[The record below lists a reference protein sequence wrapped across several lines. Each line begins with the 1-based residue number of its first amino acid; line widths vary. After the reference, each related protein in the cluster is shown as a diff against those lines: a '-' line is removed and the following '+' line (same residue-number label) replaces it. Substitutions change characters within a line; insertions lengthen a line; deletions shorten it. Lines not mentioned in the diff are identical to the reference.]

1 MKYILKAKWGLL
13 LLWIAAAVLFV
24 ITAPSMTEL
33 VREKGEIAVPK
44 GYSSEVAT
52 RILNTAAEEEGEG
65 KSSSVALVFHQ
76 DSGITSDDKKEIEQ
90 ALSGLRSSMD
100 QLGIGSMIDPFD
112 TPEAKDKMIAAD
124 GKTILASLSLQ
135 MDKRPLEEIEQ
146 DIRNELSSLKV
157 DHYMTGAQQINQD
170 VILSSEQGLK
180 KSEYFTVI
188 FILVILF
195 IVFRSAVAPFIPL
208 LTVGIS
214 YLISQSIVA
223 FLIDHYNFP
232 VSTYTQIFMVA
243 VMFGIGTDY
252 CILLI
257 SRFKEELQ
265 LTDNIQEAIIQTY
278 RKAGKTVFFSGL
290 AVLVGFT
297 TIGLSQF
304 VLYRS
309 AVAVAVGI
317 AVMLLA
323 LVTIVPFFM
332 AVLGKWLFWP
342 MKGAIEHK
350 DNRFWGAIGTFSVK
364 KPWASALLVAVITV
378 PLVISYSNNVS
389 FNSMEEIG
397 EQYESVKAYNLIA
410 DSFEPG
416 ESLPTTIVIKSDQTM
431 NHSEDIVLAEK
442 ISRAVME
449 VDGVAS
455 VRSLSRPTGEIQKDF
470 EITNQVKTV
479 GEGLGEG
486 NEGLS
491 QIKNGLAEASQAL
504 NENEPKLAE
513 AAESTGKLVEGTGKL
528 KEGISALS
536 NGLSEIQKGISDS
549 SKGAGGLKQGLKQLK
564 QSAEELAGANDK
576 LLQSYQS
583 IAGGLASLGDGYQ
596 QIQQQLSEMAK
607 GFSQLDASFASLEQ
621 KYPELAGDK
630 DYLTIR
636 GTVTAS
642 GQGLEQIASGL
653 GTATGQLEQVKT
665 GLEQANSGYA
675 EAAKGSHQLAGGLDQ
690 FISGLSQLEQGLN
703 QAGNGQGQIVK
714 KLPEIVN
721 GLAQIQQ
728 GQEQIQTG
736 FSQFSGQIT
745 QLTDGLDQSVEGL
758 GQVSGGLD
766 TAKQYLNEVGG
777 SDNGLGGYYV
787 PQEAMSNQAIDQLFD
802 TYLSADRKV
811 MTLDVVFSSNPY
823 GRDAIDQIGQVQ
835 AAVDQVVVG
844 TKLANAEIAIGG
856 VSSTFNDLK
865 TISDAD
871 YTRTVI
877 FMLAGIFI
885 VLLLLLRSVV
895 MPIYIIASLVL
906 TFFASV
912 GLTEIIFVHILG
924 YSGVSWATPFFG
936 FVILVALGVD
946 YSIFLMDRFNEHGEL
961 NVREAIV
968 HSMRKM
974 GTVILSAAVILGGTM
989 ASMYPSGVLS
999 MLQIS
1004 TLVLTGLFLYAVV
1017 VLPFLIPVFV
1027 RIFGKANWWPFMR
1040 GRGKSTDHSIDA

>member
-13 LLWIAAAVLFV
+13 ILWLAVAVLLV
-24 ITAPSMTEL
+24 VTAPSMTDL
-33 VREKGEIAVPK
+33 VREKGEIIVPK

-52 RILNTAAEEEGEG
+52 RILNTAAEEEGDG
-65 KSSSVALVFHQ
+65 KLSTVALVFHR
-76 DSGITSDDKKEIEQ
+76 DSGITTEDKKEIEQ
-90 ALSGLRSSMD
+90 SLSGLRSSMD
-100 QLGIGSMIDPFD
+100 QIGISSMVDPFD
-112 TPEAKDKMIAAD
+112 MPEAKDKLIAVD
-124 GKTILASLSLQ
+124 GKTLLAQLSVQ
-135 MDKRPLEEIEQ
+135 MDKRPLKEMEQ
-146 DIRNELSSLKV
+146 DIRSELSSLKV

-180 KSEYFTVI
+180 KSEYFTII
-188 FILVILF
+188 FILIILF

-214 YLISQSIVA
+214 YLISQSILA
-223 FLIDHYNFP
+223 FLIDRFNFP
-232 VSTYTQIFMVA
+232 VSTYSQIFMVA
-243 VMFGIGTDY
+243 IMFGIGTDY

-265 LTDNIQEAIIQTY
+265 LTDNINEAIIKTY
-278 RKAGKTVFFSGL
+278 RRAGKTVFFSGL

-297 TIGLSQF
+297 TIGLSKF

-309 AVAVAVGI
+309 AVAVAIGV

-332 AVLGKWLFWP
+332 SVLGKRLFWP
-342 MKGAIEHK
+342 MKSSIEHK
-350 DNRFWGAIGTFSVK
+350 DNRFWGAIGGFSVK
-364 KPWASALLVAVITV
+364 KPWAAALLVAIITV

-389 FNSMEEIG
+389 YDSMEEIG
-397 EQYESVKAYNLIA
+397 EQYDSVKAYNLIA

-416 ESLPTTIVIKSDQTM
+416 ESLPTTIVIKSETTM
-431 NHSEDIVLAEK
+431 DNTEDMVLAEK

-455 VRSLSRPTGEIQKDF
+455 VRGLSRPTGEIQKDF

-479 GEGLGEG
+479 GDGLGEG
-486 NEGLS
+486 TEGLS
-491 QIKNGLAEASQAL
+491 KIKNGLAEASKEL
-504 NENEPKLAE
+504 NKNEPKLAE
-513 AAESTGKLVEGTGKL
+513 AAASTGKLVTGTADL
-528 KEGISALS
+528 KNGIAALS
-536 NGLSEIQKGISDS
+536 NGLSEIQKGITDS
-549 SKGAGGLKQGLKQLK
+549 SKGTGGLKQGLKQLK

-583 IAGGLASLGDGYQ
+583 IAGGLGSLGDGYH
-596 QIQQQLSEMAK
+596 QIQQQLGEITK
-607 GFSQLDASFASLEQ
+607 GFSQLDASFTSLEQ

-642 GQGLEQIASGL
+642 SQGLEQIAAGL
-653 GTATGQLEQVKT
+653 GNATGQLEQVKA
-665 GLEQANSGYA
+665 GLDQANSGFT
-675 EAAKGSHQLAGGLDQ
+675 EAAKGSKQLAGGLDQ

-703 QAGNGQGQIVK
+703 KVGSGQGQIVK

-721 GLAQIQQ
+721 GLTQIQN

-736 FSQFSGQIT
+736 FSQFSGQIS
-745 QLTDGLDQSVEGL
+745 QLTDGLEQSVEGL
-758 GQVSGGLD
+758 GKVSGGLD
-766 TAKQYLNEVGG
+766 TAKQYLTEVGD
-777 SDNGLGGYYV
+777 SDNGLSGYYV
-787 PQEAMSNQAIDQLFD
+787 PQEVLDHEEINQLFD
-802 TYLSADRKV
+802 IYLSADRKV
-811 MTLDVVFSSNPY
+811 MTLNVVFSSNPY
-823 GRDAIDQIGQVQ
+823 GRDAINQIDQVKS
-835 AAVDQVVVG
+835 AVDKVITG
-844 TKLANAEIAIGG
+844 TKLEHSEIAIGG
-856 VSSTFNDLK
+856 VTSTFNDLK
-865 TISDAD
+865 TISGED

-877 FMLAGIFI
+877 LMLAGIFI

-912 GLTEIIFVHILG
+912 GLTEIVFVDILG

-961 NVREAIV
+961 NVSEAIV
-968 HSMRKM
+968 YSMKKM
-974 GTVILSAAVILGGTM
+974 GTVILSAAIILGGTM

-1004 TLVLTGLFLYAVV
+1004 TLVLTGLILYSVV

-1027 RIFGKANWWPFMR
+1027 KIFGKANWWPFLR
-1040 GRGKSTDHSIDA
+1040 GRGKSTDHGVDA